1 MSRAFK
7 NFIMFKA
14 TIPFEFRMNNDDYL
28 ITTNVKLHNHLNKKL
43 RRFIF
48 HRENVFLEN
57 QQVPSTNSYFAKAT
71 FPNITFSYNISKIEI
86 QLEIFEDEIDEIS
99 KYYSNHD
106 NGINELSSI
115 FQNILLVFAHH
126 YNETMGGEDFFKPIA
141 DYYGPFVSS
150 LYLEKNQK
158 DSSGAII
165 SVSYSL
171 PKIKNDNIL
180 DLEKISPIQWRYYF
194 NRSKNSYNLYDNL
207 DSILSGAISME
218 SYIIWLIN
226 NNGLKEKFEE
236 YKNGQSQVSFFQEVS
251 FLKKNKVIDNE
262 KAKKI
267 KETFSKFKDY
277 RNSIV
282 HGDIESP
289 FIERTAAT
297 DCVES
302 LIQFYKIYENS
313 QI

>member
-14 TIPFEFRMNNDDYL
+14 TIPFEFRMNNDDY
-28 ITTNVKLHNHLNKKL
+28 IFTTNVKIHNYLNKKL
-43 RRFIF
+43 RRFII

-57 QQVPSTNSYFAKAT
+57 QQIPSTNSYFVKAT
-71 FPNITFSYNISKIEI
+71 LPNISFSYFISKIEI

-99 KYYSNHD
+99 KYYSNND

-115 FQNILLVFAHH
+115 FQNILLIFAHH

-141 DYYGPFVSS
+141 DYYGLFVSS

-171 PKIKNDNIL
+171 PKLKNNKIL
-180 DLEKISPIQWRYYF
+180 DLDKISPIQWRYYL

-218 SYIIWLIN
+218 SYIIWLIDK
-226 NNGLKEKFEE
+226 NGLKKKFED
-236 YKNGQSQVSFFQEVS
+236 YKKGQSQISFFQEVS
-251 FLKKNKVIDNE
+251 FLKRNKIIDNE
-262 KAKKI
+262 KSKKI
-267 KETFSKFKDY
+267 KETFSKFKDH

-282 HGDIESP
+282 HGDLESP
-289 FIERTAAT
+289 FIEREAAT
-297 DCVES
+297 DCIES
-302 LIQFYKIYENS
+302 LVEFYRKYESS